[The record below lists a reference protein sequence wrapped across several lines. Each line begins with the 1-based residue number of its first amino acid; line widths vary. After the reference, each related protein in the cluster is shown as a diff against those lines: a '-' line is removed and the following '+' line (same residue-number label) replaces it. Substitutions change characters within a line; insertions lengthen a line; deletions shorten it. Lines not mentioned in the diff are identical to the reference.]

1 MAFIFEVKVTP
12 SSSKK
17 GWVMD
22 KSGQLKCHV
31 KSPAEDGKANAELIK
46 SLSKALDIPQH
57 MIAIVSG
64 EHARNKR
71 IKIDVEMTFNQLL
84 EHLGIDWQMDMF

>member
-12 SSSKK
+12 NSTKK
-17 GWVMD
+17 GWSLD

-46 SLSKALDIPQH
+46 SLSKTLDIPQH

-64 EHARNKR
+64 EQSRNKR
-71 IKIDVEMTFNQLL
+71 IKIDIEMTFNQLL
-84 EHLGIDWQMDMF
+84 ERLGIDWQMDMF